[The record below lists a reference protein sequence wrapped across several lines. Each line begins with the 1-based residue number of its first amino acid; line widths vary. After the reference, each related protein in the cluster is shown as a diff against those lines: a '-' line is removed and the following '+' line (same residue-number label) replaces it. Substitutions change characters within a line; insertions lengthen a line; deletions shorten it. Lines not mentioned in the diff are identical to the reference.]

1 MPPSLTN
8 LTLKH
13 QSIQIVSLI
22 VMLSISFF
30 SYAIEPPLLKR
41 HITDQ
46 TNTLTKAQIEQIDQ
60 QLVAL
65 EKRKGAQLVV
75 LIVPT
80 TAPQTIESYSF
91 SVAEAN
97 KIGRKETNDG
107 VLLLIAI
114 DDRRYRIEVGYGL
127 EGAIPDAASAR
138 IQREYM
144 SPHFKQGDF
153 FDGIHAGV
161 DALIQLI
168 DGEALPPPS
177 VKSDGNGLSKIF
189 LVILLL
195 SPLFLSAIFLR
206 RIVFSLIGDRGL
218 VARMFVGA
226 MIMGLF
232 SFSIG
237 LEDKLYNALVSAA
250 MGAAFFVIPKGW
262 FNFGGGSNHSSY
274 SSNRSDSSD
283 SSDSS
288 GSSSGNSGGGFSSGG
303 GSFGGGGSSSRW

>member
-8 LTLKH
+8 LTLKR
-13 QSIQIVSLI
+13 QSVQIVILI

-114 DDRRYRIEVGYGL
+114 DDQRYRIEVGYGL

-177 VKSDGNGLSKIF
+177 AKSDGNSLSKIF

-195 SPLFLSAIFLR
+195 SPLILVAIILR
-206 RIVFSLIGDRGL
+206 RIVFAFIGDRGL

-226 MIMGLF
+226 MIMVLF
-232 SFSIG
+232 SFFIG
-237 LEDKLYNALVSAA
+237 LEDQAYTALVSAA
-250 MGAAFFVIPKGW
+250 MGAAFLAIPEGW
-262 FNFGGGSNHSSY
+262 FNFGGGSSHGSY
-274 SSNRSDSSD
+274 SSGRSS
-283 SSDSS
+283 SS
-288 GSSSGNSGGGFSSGG
+288 GSSSGNSGGGFSGGG